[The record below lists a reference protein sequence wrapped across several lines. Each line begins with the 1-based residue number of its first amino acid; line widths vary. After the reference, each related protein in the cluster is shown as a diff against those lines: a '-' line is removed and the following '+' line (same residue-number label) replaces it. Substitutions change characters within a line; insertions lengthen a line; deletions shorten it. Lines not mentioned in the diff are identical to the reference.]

1 MATSTTRIA
10 LRKPDPSV
18 GGDNISVANDL
29 NGNWDKVDAALGFFI
44 CTSGTRPTTAAWQGM
59 HIYETDTGKAYVAT
73 TGGPT
78 PTWVQLL
85 LGTAAFV
92 SNLNMT
98 GALAVTGTAVASSTI
113 TGSDFIIASGSRSIT
128 SELNAVK
135 DAHSTWTPVL
145 TNLTQGNGTIT
156 ARHRTMGKTI
166 FWRFKFTLGTT
177 SAVGSAPKFT
187 LPAALHASYVGAED
201 VIGRGTLLD
210 SGTANHPAVARLVA
224 ASSTQ
229 VEIFKESDSTHNTLS
244 STVPFT
250 WVTND
255 VMSIAGFGEL
265 A

>member
-1 MATSTTRIA
+1 MATSTTRLA
-10 LRKPDPSV
+10 LRKPNPAV

-29 NGNWDKVDAALGFFI
+29 NLNWDKVDAAVGYFV

-85 LGTAAFV
+85 LGSVAFV

-98 GALAVTGTAVASSTI
+98 GTLTVTGNAVAT
-113 TGSDFIIASGSRSIT
+113 DFVIASGSRSIT
-128 SELNAVK
+128 TELNAVK
-135 DAHSTWTPVL
+135 DAHSTWTPAL
-145 TNLTQGNGTIT
+145 TNITQGNGVIT

-166 FWRFKFTLGTT
+166 FWRFKFVLGTT
-177 SAVGSAPKFT
+177 SAVGSSPKFT
-187 LPAALHASYVGAED
+187 LPAGMHASYVGAED

-210 SGTANHPAVARLVA
+210 SGTANYASVARLVA

-229 VEIFKESDSTHNTLS
+229 VEIFREIDASHVTLS

-250 WVTND
+250 WTTGD
-255 VMSIAGFGEL
+255 VMSVAGFGEL